1 MRPSVFSSLR
11 PYFYA
16 RVKGL
21 GDNESTG
28 VKDPAEREDNRKAL
42 LSGESSGD
50 DEYVFRQCDADRRL
64 DRNKGP

>member
-11 PYFYA
+11 SYFYV

-21 GDNESTG
+21 EDNGSTG
-28 VKDPAEREDNRKAL
+28 VKDPAEREDNGKAL

-50 DEYVFRQCDADRRL
+50 DEYVFRRVDADRRL
-64 DRNKGP
+64 VRNKRP